1 MIDAC
6 TVCHGRG
13 FVDIC
18 APGGQSRV
26 LESEECPRCALPRA
40 LRWGRKVADAI
51 KLGEPGSGTI
61 KAIACDLP
69 AAAEEIERLQ
79 AENAALKQ
87 SQRQVCAHM
96 AEQGAYYE
104 GKSYVEVLDAEGLEE
119 PLPPSQ
125 DAFLHRLNTF
135 REQCGYRL
143 SLRDAEWLVNQAALN
158 YELAQQRLEIDDA
171 MVERLAAALWNE
183 RALSKW
189 SEIAARAERP
199 TSAWRKTVSAER
211 ARSLKLLEAA
221 LNGGE

>member
-79 AENAALKQ
+79 AENAALK
-87 SQRQVCAHM
+87 RRPV
-96 AEQGAYYE
+96 
-104 GKSYVEVLDAEGLEE
+104 
-119 PLPPSQ
+119 
-125 DAFLHRLNTF
+125 
-135 REQCGYRL
+135 
-143 SLRDAEWLVNQAALN
+143 
-158 YELAQQRLEIDDA
+158 IDDA